1 MTKESVIVNQM
12 PSNSLFSLSSALMIT
27 PPPQGLGLAA
37 AALGMGAPKLQGLG
51 SITTARSV
59 DPFSKVGSGLSLMQL
74 APATSPTPK
83 WPFVIKRFARF
94 LDNIKL
100 TEGQANDGETK
111 FKGIVSCLNAAYYGT
126 NSETDHAFYI
136 GSWAKKTRVRPPR
149 DVDLYFLLPVELYHR
164 FEQYAAGINK
174 QSALLQ
180 EVKSKLAA
188 TYTKT
193 ELKGDGPIVYAG
205 FWTFDLE
212 VVPAFAL
219 TEDRAYWVPSTKEGG
234 KYLKTMPLHEVDAIN
249 AADKRNNNNVR
260 PLVRMLKCWQENC
273 SVQLRSF
280 YLELLSIEFLDQWEH
295 SDQSHFYYDWMIR
308 DFFEWV
314 VTKANAYVFAP
325 GTYEALWLGDA
336 WKSRAETAL
345 IRAQKACDFER
356 DSKEADA
363 GGEWQKIFGNEIPKW
378 T

>member
-1 MTKESVIVNQM
+1 MSQL
-12 PSNSLFSLSSALMIT
+12 PSNSLFSLSNALVNT
-27 PPPQGLGLAA
+27 PKEQGLGPL
-37 AALGMGAPKLQGLG
+37 
-51 SITTARSV
+51 TTAKGFESQPNGGF
-59 DPFSKVGSGLSLMQL
+59 DLSLMQL
-74 APATSPTPK
+74 SAATTPTPT
-83 WPFVIKRFARF
+83 WPFVIKRFTRF

-100 TEGQANDGETK
+100 TEAQTTDGETK
-111 FKGIVSCLNAAYYGT
+111 FKGIVSSLNTAYYGT

-149 DVDLYFLLPVELYHR
+149 DVDLYFLLPAEVYHR

-193 ELKGDGPIVYAG
+193 ELKGDGPVVFAG

-219 TEDRAYWVPSTKEGG
+219 TEDGAYWVPSTKDGG
-234 KYLKTMPLHEVDAIN
+234 KYLKTMPKHEVDAIN
-249 AADKRNNNNVR
+249 SADERNNNVR
-260 PLVRMLKCWQENC
+260 PLVRMLKCWQANC

-280 YLELLSIEFLDQWEH
+280 YLELLSTAFLDQWVH
-295 SDQSHFYYDWMIR
+295 RAQSYFYYDWMIR

-314 VTKANAYVFAP
+314 LTKANTHVFAP

-336 WKSRAETAL
+336 WQSRAETAL

-356 DSKEADA
+356 DGKEGDA
-363 GGEWQKIFGNEIPKW
+363 GEEWQKIFGTEIPKW
-378 T
+378 S

>member
-1 MTKESVIVNQM
+1 M
-12 PSNSLFSLSSALMIT
+12 
-27 PPPQGLGLAA
+27 
-37 AALGMGAPKLQGLG
+37 
-51 SITTARSV
+51 
-59 DPFSKVGSGLSLMQL
+59 
-74 APATSPTPK
+74 
-83 WPFVIKRFARF
+83 
-94 LDNIKL
+94 
-100 TEGQANDGETK
+100 
-111 FKGIVSCLNAAYYGT
+111 
-126 NSETDHAFYI
+126 
-136 GSWAKKTRVRPPR
+136 
-149 DVDLYFLLPVELYHR
+149 
-164 FEQYAAGINK
+164 
-174 QSALLQ
+174 
-180 EVKSKLAA
+180 
-188 TYTKT
+188 
-193 ELKGDGPIVYAG
+193 YAG